1 MEGFGMIRE
10 ETSPKIKKTYQ
21 EPVLRV
27 YGDIQ
32 SLTGTAAA
40 TMHGNDGGT
49 GKFSKT

>member
-1 MEGFGMIRE
+1 MVES
-10 ETSPKIKKTYQ
+10 TSSKSKKTYQ

-32 SLTGTAAA
+32 SLTKVVAG